1 MDAQSMAIMAAA
13 SSSVSTPGVVRELM
27 AENRRLQ
34 AENLR
39 LQACVE
45 HSLAEF
51 VAVADHRD
59 EILQQL
65 RDAHADEFQ
74 RFRVAHSDVFQRFRD
89 THANEIQHLHDAHA
103 EVLRINGVRRLV
115 PAPVRERRFCDG
127 GCGRML
133 GESRERYTGD
143 CICCPRCEDNMC
155 FCEPPWCCQR
165 CGGGP
170 NTAHVCDCTS
180 DADEEYDQMDD
191 FEDGLEDG
199 AEDEVD
205 AL

>member
-1 MDAQSMAIMAAA
+1 MAIMAAT

-27 AENRRLQ
+27 AENRRLR
-34 AENLR
+34 E
-39 LQACVE
+39 E
-45 HSLAEF
+45 I

-59 EILQQL
+59 ELL
-65 RDAHADEFQ
+65 RNAHADEFQ

-143 CICCPRCEDNMC
+143 CICCPRCEDSMC
-155 FCEPPWCCQR
+155 YCEPPWCCQR